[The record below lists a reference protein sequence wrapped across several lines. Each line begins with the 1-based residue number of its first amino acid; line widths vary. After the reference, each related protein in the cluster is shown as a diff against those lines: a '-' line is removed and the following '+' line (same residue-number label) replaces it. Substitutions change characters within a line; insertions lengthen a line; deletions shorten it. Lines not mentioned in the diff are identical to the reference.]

1 MSAKFHISSFIPRLI
16 DAGSKKP
23 YERMYRATEM
33 LDRLGFHTGY
43 IGHHSFTSDTP
54 DASAPMVVLGAL
66 ASRTENIRLGTGI
79 YLAALHH
86 PVNVIEQ
93 VSQVDQVSGGRVTL
107 GVGVGYRPYEYE
119 GYNVEFESRGR
130 RLTDTVRYMKHAWTT
145 GRHGWQS
152 EFFDIRDNL
161 VDPPC
166 VQKPHPPILGGGT
179 SKSGIKRAATVCD
192 GWFSLPMETLPVVK
206 ALADSY
212 REQCAAAGVTPY
224 ICLMRETWAA
234 PTQEIVEEQWF
245 GPAREFHKYYWHAG
259 TRGDGDDP
267 VLQRVAHD
275 EEVDFR
281 EFVHNRAIAGTPDM
295 CIEEI
300 TRWHDV
306 IGFDELALYFNGP
319 RVEGV
324 WEPAVEFFAKE
335 VMPAFR

>member
-1 MSAKFHISSFIPRLI
+1 MVAPFRISSFIPRLI
-16 DAGSKKP
+16 EPGARKP
-23 YERMYRATEM
+23 YERMYKVTEM

-119 GYNVEFESRGR
+119 GYNVDFASRGR
-130 RLTDTVRYMKHAWTT
+130 RLTDSVRYMKHAWTT

-192 GWFSLPMETLPVVK
+192 GWFSLPMETLPMVK

-212 REQCAAAGVTPY
+212 RQQCAAAGVTPY

-234 PTQEIVEEQWF
+234 ASQETVEEQWF

-259 TRGDGDDP
+259 TRGDADDP
-267 VLQRVAHD
+267 VLQRVAND

-281 EFVHNRAIAGTPDM
+281 DFVRDRAIAGTPDM
-295 CIEEI
+295 CIDEI
-300 TRWHDV
+300 KRWHDA
-306 IGFDELALYFNGP
+306 IGFDELAVYFNGP
-319 RVEGV
+319 RAEGV
-324 WEPAVEFFAKE
+324 WEPAVEFFAAE

>member
-1 MSAKFHISSFIPRLI
+1 MAAPFRISSFIPRLI
-16 DAGSKKP
+16 DQGSKKP
-23 YERMYRATEM
+23 YERMFEAAEM

-66 ASRTENIRLGTGI
+66 ASRTENLRLGTGI

-86 PVNVIEQ
+86 PANVIEQ

-107 GVGVGYRPYEYE
+107 GVGVGYRPYEYA
-119 GYNVEFESRGR
+119 GYNVDFGSRGR
-130 RLTDTVRYMKHAWTT
+130 RLTDMVRCMKHAWST

-152 EFFDIRDNL
+152 EFFDIPDNL

-179 SKSGIKRAATVCD
+179 STSGINRAATVCD
-192 GWFSLPMETLPVVK
+192 GWLSLPMETLPVVK
-206 ALADSY
+206 DLADSY
-212 REQCAAAGVTPY
+212 RRQCAAAGVTPY

-245 GPAREFHKYYWHAG
+245 GPARAFHKYYWHAG
-259 TRGDGDDP
+259 TRGDAEDP

-275 EEVDFR
+275 EEVGFR
-281 EFVHNRAIAGTPDM
+281 EFVRNRAIAGTPEM
-295 CIEEI
+295 CIDEI
-300 TRWHDV
+300 NRWHEA
-306 IGFDELALYFNGP
+306 IGFDELAVYFNGP

-335 VMPAFR
+335 VMPAFS